1 MNFSPFNPTL
11 ECHKSITKAS
21 AAGTSLRLRVVLPR
35 NFGVTACFLVLSE
48 DNKSDTYIPMTW
60 ESTDGVTEWWYTDFC
75 PERPALFFYRFAY
88 NSAWGHTPIG
98 RAAKDIA
105 GEIGSLQKWQLTVFD
120 RDFKTPDWVKGAI
133 IYQIFPDRFCCSGEK
148 KENVP
153 EDRILHTDF
162 ASLPCYKPDENGIIR
177 NNDFFGGDFKGI
189 ESKLDYIK
197 SLGVSLIYLNPI
209 CEAHSNHRYDTADY
223 LSPDSLLGTKEDFIS
238 LCNEAHKRDIKIILD
253 GVFSHTGADSIYFN
267 KFNRY
272 ATTGAY
278 QSEGSEYYSWYTFKS
293 YPDKYNSWWGIDI
306 LPEVNENSPS
316 FTEFITGENGVIDYW
331 LSLGADGFRLDV
343 ADELPDEFLDN
354 IRIAVKRNGADKFLL
369 GEVWEDASNKIS
381 GGGRRRF
388 LLGKQLDSVM
398 NYPFRDALID
408 FLLTGSAESF
418 MDKITEICRNYP
430 PEALHTMMN
439 HLGTHDTERIL
450 TVLSGINC
458 EGKNR
463 DWQAQVQIPQTNLQR
478 GIKLLKMAL
487 SIIYTLPG
495 VPSIYYGDE
504 AGLTGCKDPFN
515 RRFYPWGRENTEIL
529 DFQRFMGNFRCNSK
543 AFTTGEFIPLSATL
557 GCVAYMR
564 YLEGEKRIAAIANKN
579 PKEITYW
586 LNWDMK
592 EMQVVTGGEKI
603 NGGVIIPAET
613 CVILTD

>member
-1 MNFSPFNPTL
+1 MNFSPFDPTK
-11 ECHKSITKAS
+11 EYHKSITKAS
-21 AAGTSLRLRVVLPR
+21 AAGCSLRLRVVLPR
-35 NFGVTACFLVLSE
+35 NFGVTACYLIISE
-48 DNKSDTYIPMTW
+48 DNKNDTYISMNW

-75 PERPALFFYRFAY
+75 PENPCLLFYRFAY
-88 NSAWGHTPIG
+88 NAPWGHTSVG
-98 RAAKDIA
+98 RAEKGIT
-105 GEIGSLQKWQLTVFD
+105 GEIGSFRKWQLTAFD
-120 RDFKTPDWVKGAI
+120 KDFSTPDWVKGSI
-133 IYQIFPDRFCCSGEK
+133 IYQIFPDRFCFSGEK
-148 KENVP
+148 KENIP
-153 EDRILHTDF
+153 KDRILRNDYD
-162 ASLPCYKPDENGIIR
+162 SLPCYKPDEKGIIR
-177 NNDFFGGDFKGI
+177 NNDYFCGDFKGI

-197 SLGVSLIYLNPI
+197 SLSVGLIYLNPI

-223 LSPDSLLGTKEDFIS
+223 LSPDPLLGTKDDFVS
-238 LCNEAHKRDIKIILD
+238 LCNEAHKRGMKIILD
-253 GVFSHTGADSIYFN
+253 GVFSHTGADSVYFN

-272 ATTGAY
+272 NTTGAY
-278 QSEGSEYYSWYTFKS
+278 QSEASQYHSWYTFES
-293 YPDKYNSWWGIDI
+293 FPDKYNSWWGIDI

-354 IRIAVKRNGADKFLL
+354 IRRAIKRNGEDKLLL

-398 NYPFRDALID
+398 NYPFRNALID

-418 MDKITEICRNYP
+418 MDNITEICRNYP
-430 PEALHTMMN
+430 HEALHTMMN

-450 TVLSGINC
+450 TVLSGISC

-463 DWQAQVQIPQTNLQR
+463 EWQAQMQIPQHNLQH

-487 SIIYTLPG
+487 CIIYTLPG

-515 RRFYPWGRENTEIL
+515 RSFYPWGRENTEIL
-529 DFQRFMGNFRCNSK
+529 DFQRFLGNFRCNNK

-564 YLEGEKRIAAIANKN
+564 YLEGEKRIAVIANKN
-579 PKEITYW
+579 PRDITYW
-586 LNWDMK
+586 LNWDMN
-592 EMQVVTGGEKI
+592 EMHVVTGGEKI

-613 CVILTD
+613 CVILSD